1 MVFKMQSFSEN
12 LEDDLWPVLTPLPG
26 SGTLLWTLSGC
37 PEEDPC
43 LTLVSWTVVSSTFS
57 LSIR

>member
-1 MVFKMQSFSEN
+1 MQSFSEN

-26 SGTLLWTLSGC
+26 LGTLLWTLSGC